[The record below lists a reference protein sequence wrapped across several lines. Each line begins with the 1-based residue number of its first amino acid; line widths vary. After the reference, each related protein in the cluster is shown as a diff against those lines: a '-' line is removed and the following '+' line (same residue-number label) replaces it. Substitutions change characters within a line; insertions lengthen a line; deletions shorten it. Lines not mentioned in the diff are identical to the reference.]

1 MMVVLLGMVGCVED
15 KFNMDKLSTD
25 MEVSPSFSAPL
36 AKGSLTLDDLVND
49 ESGNLVYDS
58 SDAQG
63 PFFKFVYR
71 EDSIFSYGGSD
82 FFGVNESGSDG
93 YTLGNISIDPF
104 GPVSDTVTL
113 REIVNNASSRQTE
126 AQAIESADGSN
137 IIFPAISE
145 SNPME
150 ISGKY
155 KSDAIDNFRVAHI
168 QSGEVDLTLT
178 NELPVE
184 VTVEFTLGTQI
195 LDQSGNFVEKDR
207 VIQTAQFSG
216 LAANTNMTK
225 TIDLSGEEI
234 GAILYITDLKLSTPG
249 SSSQVTINL
258 DDQSLNMEAQST
270 ELVISRG
277 EVAIKDQT
285 LNDQTTKVATGY
297 SGARRLDTVRL
308 QGGTISYTIENLTE
322 LSASLELVFP
332 ESTDLSTGNPLTVNQ
347 AIDPQTT
354 TTNQV
359 NLANTRTVLNGAD
372 SIPIQYNLQLGST
385 QDFVAFDAHDQLS
398 FDYTIDLNSEDAEYI
413 SGFFGQETIDLP
425 QEEIETGFEL
435 FNTLEGDFTLTN
447 PSIRLFYASSIGI
460 PFTADM
466 DMVAQSGSETKNLNE
481 GNNNGLLHFNRP
493 RDPESVL
500 DDTLVIDNNNSDISQ
515 FISLP
520 PEKILFDGTGYINYN
535 KSSSTYNYL
544 TSEPNVHVGMEIAL
558 PMELQTSGL
567 TYRDSFA
574 FDMDVDFEEAVR
586 LFGKFS
592 NEMPFSIDL
601 QVVCRDSTTNQDLLN
616 LEAVDASGSP
626 VQMLEAPE
634 LDEDGIVD
642 APSENLVYFNIE
654 GDDIDLLN
662 QTNQLVVVATIATSG
677 NQGVKFYTNYTLDFR
692 FGIDETGT
700 TVDL

>member
-1 MMVVLLGMVGCVED
+1 
-15 KFNMDKLSTD
+15 
-25 MEVSPSFSAPL
+25 
-36 AKGSLTLDDLVND
+36 
-49 ESGNLVYDS
+49 
-58 SDAQG
+58 
-63 PFFKFVYR
+63 
-71 EDSIFSYGGSD
+71 
-82 FFGVNESGSDG
+82 
-93 YTLGNISIDPF
+93 
-104 GPVSDTVTL
+104 
-113 REIVNNASSRQTE
+113 
-126 AQAIESADGSN
+126 
-137 IIFPAISE
+137 
-145 SNPME
+145 
-150 ISGKY
+150 
-155 KSDAIDNFRVAHI
+155 
-168 QSGEVDLTLT
+168 
-178 NELPVE
+178 
-184 VTVEFTLGTQI
+184 
-195 LDQSGNFVEKDR
+195 
-207 VIQTAQFSG
+207 
-216 LAANTNMTK
+216 
-225 TIDLSGEEI
+225 
-234 GAILYITDLKLSTPG
+234 
-249 SSSQVTINL
+249 
-258 DDQSLNMEAQST
+258 
-270 ELVISRG
+270 
-277 EVAIKDQT
+277 
-285 LNDQTTKVATGY
+285 
-297 SGARRLDTVRL
+297 
-308 QGGTISYTIENLTE
+308 
-322 LSASLELVFP
+322 
-332 ESTDLSTGNPLTVNQ
+332 
-347 AIDPQTT
+347 
-354 TTNQV
+354 
-359 NLANTRTVLNGAD
+359 
-372 SIPIQYNLQLGST
+372 
-385 QDFVAFDAHDQLS
+385 
-398 FDYTIDLNSEDAEYI
+398 
-413 SGFFGQETIDLP
+413 
-425 QEEIETGFEL
+425 
-435 FNTLEGDFTLTN
+435 
-447 PSIRLFYASSIGI
+447 
-460 PFTADM
+460 M